1 MKKII
6 LAAAAVLAV
15 SGSAFAGSDN
25 YGSNGAN
32 QPAVTSTGVDASHT
46 GSIRD
51 SGSPVYKL
59 LNSSGN
65 VQKPTPQS
73 NDRDHFGNH

>member
-1 MKKII
+1 MKKIA

-32 QPAVTSTGVDASHT
+32 QPAVTSVDNAHTAS
-46 GSIRD
+46 
-51 SGSPVYKL
+51 
-59 LNSSGN
+59 
-65 VQKPTPQS
+65 VQKSAPSAQAPVQGA
-73 NDRDHFGNH
+73 DRNLFGNN